1 MPAGGDLQDGELM
14 SMLILTYNFERY
26 VEEAVRGAFAQ
37 TYPNLEIVISDDCS
51 TDRTWSI
58 VERLT
63 AEYARDGGRHK
74 VVLNRN
80 AVNMGFIPH
89 FEFAK
94 SLCHGELI
102 VYNDGDD
109 VSLPERVSETV
120 RYWKA
125 GGRRHWVVF
134 SGALKVDT
142 EGKKVG
148 EVVERPDSE
157 SILGVAAYRRGLE
170 EVFGPITEPNAT
182 QDEVYGN
189 RALMLGPRGSIATP
203 LLKYRIGSGE
213 SSGYRDYRK
222 RRAWVL
228 RCRADGAQ
236 KQLLKDVEKV
246 RGLLGPDR
254 YREWK
259 RRIEHKQR
267 TNGGMLELLEGDTFA
282 VRLGGWRK
290 LDYRKSFGQRVLYA
304 VLLLPHGLA
313 DATLAVGARC
323 VELLRGRFA

>member
-1 MPAGGDLQDGELM
+1 MNEMPLM
-14 SMLILTYNFERY
+14 SLLILTYNFERY

-51 TDRTWSI
+51 TDGTWAI
-58 VERLT
+58 VERLVG
-63 AEYARDGGRHK
+63 EYVRGGGRHK

-80 AVNMGFIPH
+80 PGNRGFIPH
-89 FEFAK
+89 FELAK

-109 VSLPERVSETV
+109 VSHPERVTETV
-120 RYWKA
+120 RYWEA

-134 SGALKVDT
+134 SGALKVDKD
-142 EGKKVG
+142 GKRIG
-148 EVVERPDSE
+148 EVLERPDNE
-157 SILGVAAYRRGLE
+157 SILGVAAYRRGME
-170 EVFGPITEPNAT
+170 EIFGPITEANAT

-189 RALMLGPRGSIATP
+189 RALMLGPRGSVAMP

-213 SSGYRDYRK
+213 SSGYRDYRR

-228 RCRADGAQ
+228 RHREDGAQ
-236 KQLLKDVEKV
+236 KQLLRDVETI
-246 RGLLGPDR
+246 RGRLGPEGHE
-254 YREWK
+254 EWK

-267 TNGGMLELLEGDTFA
+267 MNVGMLELLEGDSLA
-282 VRLGGWRK
+282 VRLGGLRK
-290 LDYRKSFGQRVLYA
+290 LDYRKSLGQRMLYA

-313 DATLAVGARC
+313 DAVLAVGARC
-323 VELLRGRFA
+323 WDLLVCSRRTDCDW